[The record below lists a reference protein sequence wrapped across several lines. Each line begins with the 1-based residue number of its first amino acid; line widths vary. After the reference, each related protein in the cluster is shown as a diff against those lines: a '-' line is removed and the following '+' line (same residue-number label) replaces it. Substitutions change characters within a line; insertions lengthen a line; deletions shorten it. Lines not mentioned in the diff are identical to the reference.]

1 MLLFDEA
8 PIGWLAASLRHL
20 NSPFLMTSTQVD
32 ELETHK
38 RFWKQVVVRRVLRPA
53 VNLESPEA
61 EGDEGMQNVLTFRRP
76 S

>member
-1 MLLFDEA
+1 
-8 PIGWLAASLRHL
+8 
-20 NSPFLMTSTQVD
+20 MTSTQVD
-32 ELETHK
+32 ELETYK